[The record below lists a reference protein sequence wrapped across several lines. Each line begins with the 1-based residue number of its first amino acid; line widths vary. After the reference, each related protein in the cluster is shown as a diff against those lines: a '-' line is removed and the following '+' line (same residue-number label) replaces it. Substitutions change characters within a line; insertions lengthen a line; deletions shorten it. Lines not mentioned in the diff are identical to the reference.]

1 MDFLKKDF
9 IFKDVNK
16 LKGVGTQLSKYL
28 KNKGIE
34 KIKDIILNLP
44 YSETD
49 RSKLVKL
56 NNLEID
62 KGEPLKGKLLIQMF
76 EKSSL
81 RTRLSFYLA
90 IKQLGGSTLTLRPD
104 ELHLAKGGESI
115 QDTAK
120 ILSNFGN
127 AFMLR
132 TDSDKKLEEF
142 EKYLSIPI
150 INGLSPSSHPTQI
163 LSDIFTVEEIKNK
176 PISNLKITWIGDS
189 NNVLNSL
196 IAASIKFSF
205 KLNIGCPTKY
215 QPSKI
220 IMKYIKSNNNKI
232 RILHDP
238 KKAAK
243 GADVIFSDK
252 VISMND
258 KVNKSKKLGQ
268 FKKFKINKKLM
279 SLAKKNC
286 IFLHCLPRGK
296 EVEEDVFLSKQSK
309 VWQQA
314 LNRVHVQK
322 SILLYCFGKLR

>member
-1 MDFLKKDF
+1 MKHF
-9 IFKDVNK
+9 IH
-16 LKGVGTQLSKYL
+16 L
-28 KNKGIE
+28 
-34 KIKDIILNLP
+34 KDIPAKDLRKILI
-44 YSETD
+44 D
-49 RSKLVKL
+49 AKKRKGARKKL
-56 NNLEID
+56 NHLEVD
-62 KGEPLKGKLLIQMF
+62 KGAPLKGKLLIQMF

-104 ELHLAKGGESI
+104 ELHLSRGGESI
-115 QDTAK
+115 EDTAK

-142 EKYLSIPI
+142 KKYLSIPI
-150 INGLSPSSHPTQI
+150 INGLSPSSHATQI
-163 LSDIFTVEEIKNK
+163 LSDVFTVEEIKKKSIAKLN
-176 PISNLKITWIGDS
+176 ITWIGDS

-205 KLNIGCPTKY
+205 KLNIGCPKNY
-215 QPSKI
+215 EPSKDI
-220 IMKYIKSNNNKI
+220 IRYIENNKNKI
-232 RILHDP
+232 SIFNDP
-238 KKAAK
+238 KKAASN
-243 GADVIFSDK
+243 ADIIFSDK

-258 KVNKSKKLGQ
+258 RVNKKKKLEH
-268 FKKFKINKKLM
+268 FKNFKIDKNLM
-279 SLAKKNC
+279 SYAKKNC

-296 EVEEDVFLSKQSK
+296 EVDEKIFSSKQSK

-314 LNRVHVQK
+314 INRVHVQK

>member
-1 MDFLKKDF
+1 MKHFINLRDIPAKDLRKIITDAKKR
-9 IFKDVNK
+9 K
-16 LKGVGTQLSKYL
+16 LARKNLSHL
-28 KNKGIE
+28 QI
-34 KIKDIILNLP
+34 
-44 YSETD
+44 D
-49 RSKLVKL
+49 RLA
-56 NNLEID
+56 
-62 KGEPLKGKLLIQMF
+62 PLKGKLLIQMF

-104 ELHLAKGGESI
+104 ELHLSKGGESI

-132 TDSDKKLEEF
+132 TDDDEKLKEFKKF
-142 EKYLSIPI
+142 LSIPI

-163 LSDIFTVEEIKNK
+163 LSDVFTVEEIKKK
-176 PISNLKITWIGDS
+176 PISNLNISWIGDC

-205 KLNIGCPTKY
+205 KLKIGCPKNY
-215 QPSKI
+215 QPNKKVLSYVKSKT
-220 IMKYIKSNNNKI
+220 NKI
-232 RILHDP
+232 SIFTDP
-238 KKAAK
+238 NKAVK
-243 GADVIFSDK
+243 DADVIFSDK

-258 KVNKSKKLGQ
+258 KVNKKNKLEH
-268 FKKFKINKKLM
+268 FKKFKINEKLM
-279 SLAKKNC
+279 KLAKKDC
-286 IFLHCLPRGK
+286 IFLHCLPRGE
-296 EVEEDVFLSKQSK
+296 EVDEKIFSSKRSK

-314 LNRVHVQK
+314 ANRIHVQK

>member
-1 MDFLKKDF
+1 MRHF
-9 IFKDVNK
+9 IN
-16 LKGVGTQLSKYL
+16 L
-28 KNKGIE
+28 
-34 KIKDIILNLP
+34 KDISANDLRKII
-44 YSETD
+44 TD
-49 RSKLVKL
+49 AKRRKRLRKKL

-62 KGEPLKGKLLIQMF
+62 KGSPLKGKLLIQMF

-104 ELHLAKGGESI
+104 ELHLSKGGESI
-115 QDTAK
+115 EDTAK

-132 TDSDKKLEEF
+132 TDSDRKLEEF
-142 EKYLSIPI
+142 KKYLSIPI

-163 LSDIFTVEEIKNK
+163 LSDVFTVEEIKK
-176 PISNLKITWIGDS
+176 KQISRLNITWIGDS

-205 KLNIGCPTKY
+205 KLNIGCPKSYQPDKKITKY
-215 QPSKI
+215 IRDNK
-220 IMKYIKSNNNKI
+220 NKI
-232 RILHDP
+232 HIYNNP
-238 KKAAK
+238 KKAVV

-258 KVNKSKKLGQ
+258 KVNKKKKLSEFQ
-268 FKKFKINKKLM
+268 KFKINKKLM
-279 SLAKKNC
+279 SFAKKDC
-286 IFLHCLPRGK
+286 IFLHCLPRGS
-296 EVEEDVFLSKQSK
+296 EVEEKVFKSKQSK

-314 LNRVHVQK
+314 INRIHVQK
-322 SILLYCFGKLR
+322 SVLLYCFGKLR